1 MSEQITL
8 NPVWTA
14 PDIKV
19 YEVNDITLGSGGVG
33 FDFGSESS
41 H

>member
-1 MSEQITL
+1 MNEQASQKQ
-8 NPVWTA
+8 VWTA

-19 YEVNDITLGSGGVG
+19 YDINDITLGSGGVG
-33 FDFGSESS
+33 YDFASESS